1 MGQLYYFWQ
10 LLQKNEARFEITVR
24 IILLLQSV
32 LEHFSPFLPYTLK
45 CCWKIPFFPLSL
57 EKSLIVEPPNLMDL
71 LKIFLEYMGMTEE
84 EFNQTVS
91 KMIIPP
97 TKSEFNKNEF
107 SKKLNDFDEWYRE
120 DNSKKKYW
128 WLLYQITD

>member
-1 MGQLYYFWQ
+1 
-10 LLQKNEARFEITVR
+10 
-24 IILLLQSV
+24 
-32 LEHFSPFLPYTLK
+32 
-45 CCWKIPFFPLSL
+45 
-57 EKSLIVEPPNLMDL
+57 
-71 LKIFLEYMGMTEE
+71 MGMTEE

-120 DNSKKKYW
+120 DNSKKKY
-128 WLLYQITD
+128 